1 MTASTAVALAPS
13 SRRSLPASR
22 LDSRNNAL
30 NLFRLILATAVFI
43 SHAYSI
49 TAAGPE
55 PRWAGESLGGWAV
68 IGFFVISGYLITAS
82 RMRSDLGTYLVQR
95 VARIFPAFLVCMILT
110 AAVFAPIAYLVQND
124 TLSGFLTT
132 PNTPFNYVFA
142 NAGLKITDYSVAGT
156 LATVPYPFAWNGPL
170 WTLYYEF
177 LAYLVVGF
185 AMIFA
190 VVKRTPWIIAAMFA
204 ASVAVRANLDT
215 LNRITG
221 GNYEADLLS
230 KLLPY
235 FLGGAV
241 VYMLRTWIPLR
252 WWVAL
257 PSLAAGLLIAY
268 EWNLWG
274 GQAAAPLFAVAIL
287 WLASWVP
294 SPQFIRTNDVS
305 YGLYIYAWPVQQLL
319 ALRGVHEHGLLVY
332 NLATGAGALL
342 LASASWFL
350 LERPVMQRVR
360 DSIRRQKATAT
371 TPQSAPAAVTESA
384 PAPAPQTALA
394 SETASV
400 ASPDPATS

>member
-1 MTASTAVALAPS
+1 MTASTAVVLNGDA
-13 SRRSLPASR
+13 RRTRSASR
-22 LDSRNNAL
+22 LDSRDNAL

-82 RMRSDLGTYLVQR
+82 RMRSNLGTYLVQR
-95 VARIFPAFLVCMILT
+95 IARIFPAFLVCMIIT
-110 AAVFAPIAYLVQND
+110 AAVFAPFAYFVQND
-124 TLSGFLTT
+124 TLVGFLTT
-132 PNTPFNYVFA
+132 PNTPVNYVFA

-156 LATVPYPFAWNGPL
+156 LATVPYPYAWNGPL

-190 VVKRTPWIIAAMFA
+190 VVKRTPWTLVALFA
-204 ASVAVRANLDT
+204 GSVLVRANLD
-215 LNRITG
+215 LLGRLTG
-221 GNYEADLLS
+221 GNFEADLLS

-241 VYMLRTWIPLR
+241 VYMLREWIPLR

-257 PSLAAGLLIAY
+257 PSLAVGLLVAY
-268 EWNLWG
+268 QWNQWG
-274 GQAAAPLFAVAIL
+274 GQAAAPLFAVTIL

-294 SPQFIRTNDVS
+294 SPGFIKTNDVS
-305 YGLYIYAWPVQQLL
+305 YGLYIYAWPIQQLL
-319 ALRGVHEHGLLVY
+319 ALGGVHEHGLLVY
-332 NLATGAGALL
+332 NVATGAGALI

-350 LERPVMQRVR
+350 LERPVMRRVR
-360 DSIRRQKATAT
+360 DSLRREKAA
-371 TPQSAPAAVTESA
+371 
-384 PAPAPQTALA
+384 APQTAA
-394 SETASV
+394 PVAIPAEPSDVAPPSV
-400 ASPDPATS
+400 AAPTAGTA

>member
-1 MTASTAVALAPS
+1 MTATTAVVLDATPQ
-13 SRRSLPASR
+13 RTPPASR
-22 LDSRNNAL
+22 LDSRDNAL

-43 SHAYSI
+43 SHAFSI

-55 PRWAGESLGGWAV
+55 PRWAGESLGGWSV

-82 RMRSDLGTYLVQR
+82 RMRSNLGTYLVQR
-95 VARIFPAFLVCMILT
+95 IARIFPAFLVCMILT
-110 AAVFAPIAYLVQND
+110 AAVFAPVAFFVQND

-156 LATVPYPFAWNGPL
+156 LATVPYPYAWNGPL

-190 VVKRTPWIIAAMFA
+190 VVKRTPWIMVALFV
-204 ASVAVRANLDT
+204 ASVAVRANLD
-215 LNRITG
+215 LLARITG

-241 VYMLRTWIPLR
+241 VYMLRERIPLR

-257 PSLAAGLLIAY
+257 PSLAVGLLIAY

-287 WLASWVP
+287 WFASWVP
-294 SPQFIRTNDVS
+294 SPGFIKTNDVS

-319 ALRGVHEHGLLVY
+319 ALAGVHEHGLLIY
-332 NLATGAGALL
+332 NLATGAGAVL

-350 LERPVMQRVR
+350 LERPVMRRVR
-360 DSIRRQKATAT
+360 DSLRRQKAVPPEPAT
-371 TPQSAPAAVTESA
+371 PPVAMVP
-384 PAPAPQTALA
+384 PAPP
-394 SETASV
+394 V
-400 ASPDPATS
+400 ASPASSTA